1 MSEDKITIKTLLE
14 KCQAT
19 YSDVFEEI
27 LKEFT
32 EKVPDFV
39 YADAGAVIVDLVS
52 QREYDARQMM
62 LYVLNQLSLPN
73 CDEYGLT
80 NIACPLW
87 GINRNGGTKSVVE
100 MTITLP
106 KATTLYKE
114 IPENIPNEVICQVRD
129 TTINRYTYTIQKTQ
143 EFEAGT
149 HKVLFECDVY
159 GAIESPIGSI
169 TEIVNPTQAFGS
181 EGSSCVNEEDSLV
194 YKGTPPETMEGCKNR
209 IEKTSPVYNPKN
221 LYDAIVKKLTNDN
234 ICKNAVYYISK
245 PSNDVASYGVPLGYT
260 YIVCQG
266 GDREKIFEVLEETA
280 FALNLWGNEE
290 KTIYKNNF
298 PYPLNFDYV
307 RYDNLSVKVYI
318 NTTKSITADFLNEF
332 KKYIRTKY
340 NERYNNLIFVPT
352 TVGDITKPAEQFID
366 DWGLNDAYIENC
378 FIALKG
384 DVVNKKKL
392 NPTTLNGC
400 FNIEDTNDIDVVVNN
415 T

>member
-1 MSEDKITIKTLLE
+1 MSEEKITIKTLLE

-39 YADAGAVIVDLVS
+39 YADAGAVIVDLAS

-106 KATTLYKE
+106 KATKLYKE

-159 GAIESPIGSI
+159 GAIESPI
-169 TEIVNPTQAFGS
+169 
-181 EGSSCVNEEDSLV
+181 
-194 YKGTPPETMEGCKNR
+194 
-209 IEKTSPVYNPKN
+209 
-221 LYDAIVKKLTNDN
+221 VKAHRLKQW
-234 ICKNAVYYISK
+234 K
-245 PSNDVASYGVPLGYT
+245 
-260 YIVCQG
+260 
-266 GDREKIFEVLEETA
+266 
-280 FALNLWGNEE
+280 
-290 KTIYKNNF
+290 
-298 PYPLNFDYV
+298 
-307 RYDNLSVKVYI
+307 SVK
-318 NTTKSITADFLNEF
+318 
-332 KKYIRTKY
+332 
-340 NERYNNLIFVPT
+340 
-352 TVGDITKPAEQFID
+352 
-366 DWGLNDAYIENC
+366 IE
-378 FIALKG
+378 
-384 DVVNKKKL
+384 
-392 NPTTLNGC
+392 
-400 FNIEDTNDIDVVVNN
+400 
-415 T
+415 